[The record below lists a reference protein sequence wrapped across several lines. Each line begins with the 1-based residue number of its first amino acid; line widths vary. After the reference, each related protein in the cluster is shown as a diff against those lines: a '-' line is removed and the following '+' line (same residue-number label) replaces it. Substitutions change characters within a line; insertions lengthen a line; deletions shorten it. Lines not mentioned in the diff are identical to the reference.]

1 MAETVKS
8 GRRISLR
15 KLSMT
20 LGQPHD
26 SAFWICHSGPAMFAV
41 IRHHKLLPH
50 FRGNQMKINR
60 LSVFGLCAAVSLLAS
75 AQSIDPP
82 KEILVNTAD
91 LEARNPFDGIQ
102 SKSVYTYTTALF
114 FITIEAGSSSAHH
127 NHAEEQTMLFHSGRV
142 RAIVDDREY
151 EVVEGDV
158 LVIPAWVP
166 HQMVAIEDSSW
177 TEVHGPGINN
187 SRAWEMAGN

>member
-1 MAETVKS
+1 
-8 GRRISLR
+8 
-15 KLSMT
+15 
-20 LGQPHD
+20 
-26 SAFWICHSGPAMFAV
+26 
-41 IRHHKLLPH
+41 
-50 FRGNQMKINR
+50 MKINR

-82 KEILVNTAD
+82 KEILVNTAE

-151 EVVEGDV
+151 EVGEGDV